1 MTRVTHTTKRPLIA
15 CLGLLVLLASWGSAA
30 GQEGSGGTRS
40 VFALGAGS
48 RAIAMGGAFSAIGD
62 DPSALYYNPA
72 ALILNRYTA
81 VLASHAQLF
90 SGFSDAGY
98 DYLAFVYPTIA
109 AGSFGLGVMSVG
121 TDGIRGF
128 DEYSR
133 ETGDL
138 SYRESQAILG
148 YAYTL
153 PWRWAGEVTAGSS
166 VKVLSQRVGEF
177 SDTGTGADI
186 GLLYRPR
193 WLKDAR
199 IGVNLQDVV
208 GAETKLV
215 SVSEKVDRTIMAGV
229 GYTRRFGNGSA
240 IALAAQV
247 DLPERGD
254 TKMRFG
260 AEYRLRD
267 LLAVRA
273 GFDGDKITAGIGVGW
288 RGFGLDYGYLSR
300 DDAGSSHPITL
311 SARIGASV
319 DDRIRARE
327 ERRLAE
333 EERRIRQILSR
344 RIAGHIAAAE
354 QFRREGSLPKALDE
368 LKIALEYDPTNAAVA
383 ETLAVVQRGIVAA
396 EEARVKS
403 AETAAIVNQHFR
415 LGLEHYGKDEY
426 ALARAEWR
434 NVLALDPANES
445 ARDYLARTE
454 EKLRG
459 MIEQHRVRALDL
471 EAKGQLPAALGEW
484 NVIRTLDP
492 ESAEAKAAADRL
504 NARLETLSRDY
515 MSAANRLR
523 VVELY
528 DGAVKA
534 FAEGRYTDVTRQL
547 GELLRIDPQHA
558 EARTLLRRAQRR
570 QTPLSDAEKEQVRTL
585 YVEGMKYFTAGDY
598 LRAVERWQKILEIDP
613 DNESVLKNIEEARN
627 RLQNAVPAGDTR

>member
-1 MTRVTHTTKRPLIA
+1 MTNLAKRSLVA
-15 CLGLLVLLASWGSAA
+15 CVALLALLSARENAA

-40 VFALGAGS
+40 IFSLGAGS
-48 RAIAMGGAFSAIGD
+48 RAIGMGGAFSAIGD

-72 ALILNRYTA
+72 ALVRNRYTA

-98 DYLAFVYPTIA
+98 EYLAFVYPTIS
-109 AGSFGLGVMSVG
+109 AGSFGIGVMSVG

-153 PWRWAGEVTAGSS
+153 PWRWVGDVTAGSS
-166 VKVLSQRVGEF
+166 VKILSQRVGDY

-186 GLLYRPR
+186 GLLFRPR
-193 WLKDAR
+193 WLKDVVL
-199 IGVNLQDVV
+199 GLNLQDAV

-215 SVSEKVDRTIMAGV
+215 SVSEKVDRTIMAGA

-240 IALAAQV
+240 IAIAAQV

-273 GFDGDKITAGIGVGW
+273 GFDGDKITAGVGVGW
-288 RGFGLDYGYLSR
+288 RGFGFDYGYLSR

-327 ERRLAE
+327 EKRLAE
-333 EERRIRQILSR
+333 EERRIRQILGR
-344 RIAGHIAAAE
+344 RIAGHVTAAE
-354 QFRREGSLPKALDE
+354 QYRSQGDLPKALDE
-368 LKIALEYDPTNAAVA
+368 LKLALEYDPTNAAVA
-383 ETLAVVQRGIVAA
+383 ETLAVVERGIVAA

-426 ALARAEWR
+426 VLARAEWR
-434 NVLALDPANES
+434 NVLDLDPSNES

-454 EKLRG
+454 EKIRG
-459 MIEQHRVRALDL
+459 MIDQHRSRAIDL

-484 NVIRTLDP
+484 NVVRTLDP

-504 NARLETLSRDY
+504 NARLEALSREY
-515 MSAANRLR
+515 LSAANRLR

-534 FAEGRYTDVTRQL
+534 FAEGRYAEVERML
-547 GELLRIDPQHA
+547 GELLRIDPRHA
-558 EARTLLRRAQRR
+558 EARILLRRAQRR
-570 QTPLSDAEKEQVRTL
+570 QTSLSDAEKEQVRSL

-598 LRAVERWQKILEIDP
+598 LKAVDRWQKILDIDP
-613 DNESVLKNIEEARN
+613 DNESVLRNIEEARN
-627 RLQNAVPAGDTR
+627 RLQNAVPAGDKR

>member
-1 MTRVTHTTKRPLIA
+1 MTTMTKRFRIAWIAPLI
-15 CLGLLVLLASWGSAA
+15 LLAAWQSAA
-30 GQEGSGGTRS
+30 GQEGNGGTRS
-40 VFALGAGS
+40 IFALGAGS
-48 RAIAMGGAFSAIGD
+48 RAIGMGGAFSAVGD

-98 DYLAFVYPTIA
+98 EYLAFVFPTIS

-128 DEYSR
+128 DEFSR

-138 SYRESQAILG
+138 SYRESQVLLG

-153 PWRWAGEVTAGSS
+153 PWRWAGAVTAGSS
-166 VKVLSQRVGEF
+166 VKVLSQRVGES
-177 SDTGTGADI
+177 SDTGTGVDV

-193 WLKDAR
+193 WLKDVSV
-199 IGVNLQDVV
+199 GVNLQDFV

-240 IALAAQV
+240 IAVAAQV

-254 TKMRFG
+254 TKTRFG

-319 DDRIRARE
+319 DDRIRVRE

-333 EERRIRQILSR
+333 EERRIRQILAR
-344 RIAGHIAAAE
+344 RIAGHITAAE
-354 QFRREGSLPKALDE
+354 QFRRDGALPKALDE

-383 ETLAVVQRGIVAA
+383 ETLAVVERAIVAA

-415 LGLEHYGKDEY
+415 LGLEYYGKDDY
-426 ALARAEWR
+426 VLARAEWR
-434 NVLALDPANES
+434 SVLDLDPSNES

-454 EKLRG
+454 EKLRS
-459 MIEQHRVRALDL
+459 MIGRHRGRALDL

-492 ESAEAKAAADRL
+492 ESAEAREASNRL
-504 NARLETLSRDY
+504 NARLEALSREY
-515 MSAANRLR
+515 MTAANRLR

-528 DGAVKA
+528 DASVKA
-534 FAEGRYTDVTRQL
+534 FAEGRYADVTRQL

-558 EARTLLRRAQRR
+558 EARILLRRAQRR
-570 QTPLSDAEKEQVRTL
+570 QTPLTDAEKEQVRSL

-598 LRAVERWQKILEIDP
+598 LRAVERWQTILEIDP
-613 DNESVLKNIEEARN
+613 DNESVLRNIEEARN
-627 RLQNAVPAGDTR
+627 RLQNAVPAGEKR